1 MFKGEPSARGAGR
14 KRGAWFL
21 RRPPKHQ
28 SVELLCCSGER
39 GRSDGAA
46 SQEEG
51 RRPRRP
57 CGVLVS
63 ACTCFDQPATAQ
75 SNPTRRTRAAHRMP
89 PARRVVPKDPIARRW
104 LAAGSQN
111 LIHRSGLPSGPLHR
125 SPRILALA
133 LALEHQPAE
142 GLRARARR
150 VSSLATGLNIASLFT
165 ARVAVLHD
173 EMQSTACFTAST
185 GLLCRLTTL
194 CQGCRGADRTT
205 PVARPTALATC
216 RKSFCRYCYANRR
229 GVNSAS
235 CGEPSHASFRKPNA
249 PHQFVCGTQCLAL
262 TITECIGEPQVR
274 NLNAAVVILSLRSDH
289 SSPLRSAKSPLS
301 PVTEL

>member
-57 CGVLVS
+57 CGVLAS

-89 PARRVVPKDPIARRW
+89 PARRVVPKDPIARCW
-104 LAAGSQN
+104 LAAGSRN
-111 LIHRSGLPSGPLHR
+111 LVHRSGLPSGPLHC

-133 LALEHQPAE
+133 LALPSSTS
-142 GLRARARR
+142 LRKASGSRQARQ
-150 VSSLATGLNIASLFT
+150 LASHWIPRSLFT
-165 ARVAVLHD
+165 ARVAVLHS
-173 EMQSTACFTAST
+173 EMQSTACFTTST
-185 GLLCRLTTL
+185 ELLCR
-194 CQGCRGADRTT
+194 
-205 PVARPTALATC
+205 
-216 RKSFCRYCYANRR
+216 FM
-229 GVNSAS
+229 
-235 CGEPSHASFRKPNA
+235 
-249 PHQFVCGTQCLAL
+249 
-262 TITECIGEPQVR
+262 
-274 NLNAAVVILSLRSDH
+274 
-289 SSPLRSAKSPLS
+289 
-301 PVTEL
+301 